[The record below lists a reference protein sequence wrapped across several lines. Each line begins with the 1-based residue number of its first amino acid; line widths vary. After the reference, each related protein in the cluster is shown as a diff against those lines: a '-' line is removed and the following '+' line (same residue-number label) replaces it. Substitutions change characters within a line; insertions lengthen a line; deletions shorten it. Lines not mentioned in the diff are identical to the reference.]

1 MNFDIFI
8 FNFRFSIFR
17 FQLFLVILHAE
28 LYANMK
34 LLLILLNIIMS
45 FTVTSYNSVSG
56 DGTFPYDMEVNY
68 ANTYNKGQ
76 VRLGDTAVIA
86 LSHLEGINV
95 AKIEVEMKGN
105 KDSGKGTFYVKENGQ
120 LTAQKNIANLSDEWV
135 TVDLM
140 VPAKD
145 DVDAMEIMLVGTENS
160 LYINKYIIHYDMNAP
175 NAVTL
180 MKGNNEVDVLTGST
194 VTLPALE
201 DEGDWNFI
209 GWTTT
214 PFYVQT
220 ERLENLIPVGTYQPE
235 TDCTLWATYQ
245 YAVPLENQ
253 IVTEL
258 NDGVYIYANTSSGR
272 AMRGDI
278 RNGKTDVAAIDMS
291 DYMQWYEVLFD
302 EEGLATIRLLY
313 VYGEAYIGFEGT
325 KLVDKPS
332 KWNVYHEGQKTA
344 FYTMVSGQTYILF
357 PDMLQNDYET
367 YSAQLV
373 KTSNISDTPTA
384 LLLQDETITMT
395 CYPEIGYDLET
406 ISDDRLPISGEWY
419 IPLGNYRLVIK
430 DGKKQLELW

>member
-1 MNFDIFI
+1 M
-8 FNFRFSIFR
+8 
-17 FQLFLVILHAE
+17 
-28 LYANMK
+28 
-34 LLLILLNIIMS
+34 
-45 FTVTSYNSVSG
+45 
-56 DGTFPYDMEVNY
+56 
-68 ANTYNKGQ
+68 
-76 VRLGDTAVIA
+76 
-86 LSHLEGINV
+86 
-95 AKIEVEMKGN
+95 
-105 KDSGKGTFYVKENGQ
+105 
-120 LTAQKNIANLSDEWV
+120 
-135 TVDLM
+135 
-140 VPAKD
+140 
-145 DVDAMEIMLVGTENS
+145 
-160 LYINKYIIHYDMNAP
+160 
-175 NAVTL
+175 
-180 MKGNNEVDVLTGST
+180 DVLTGAT
-194 VTLPALE
+194 VELPALE

-357 PDMLQNDYET
+357 PDMLQNDYMT

-373 KTSNISDTPTA
+373 KVNDLSVTPTV
-384 LLLQDETITMT
+384 LIRQDESVTYT
-395 CYPEIGYDLET
+395 CYPEIGFGVETVSGERLEV
-406 ISDDRLPISGEWY
+406 SGEWY
-419 IPLGNYRLVIK
+419 IPFGNYRLVIK
-430 DGKKQLELW
+430 DGKKQLEQW